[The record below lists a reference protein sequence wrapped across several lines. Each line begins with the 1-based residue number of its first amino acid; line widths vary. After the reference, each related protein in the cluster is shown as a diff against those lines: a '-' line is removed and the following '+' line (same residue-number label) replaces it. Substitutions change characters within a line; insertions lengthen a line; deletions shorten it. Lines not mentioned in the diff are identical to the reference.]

1 MSNTA
6 ILVGNTRYTSLSE
19 LACCHDDLVAMKELL
34 EATLRYSHSDIE
46 VIENADADDLKARVR
61 EAIAKQSSVDEL
73 FFYFTGHGCQQDE
86 DFYYCGTEFDPMKP
100 NRTGIST
107 NELHALLRMASADVV
122 VKVVDACN
130 SGTVLVK
137 SGQGFTSEQEH
148 EFRSLIQISSC
159 LDSQTSLTGQPL
171 SVFTEKFRDSAL
183 RKTEGIVHYTDIVY
197 SLRDEFIGNNDQ
209 TPFFVLQGTVRERFV
224 DDAKRLNTLR
234 ERVLIQKQLSTE
246 SESGR

>member
-122 VKVVDACN
+122 VKFLSGNPGFGRNEQGGDAV
-130 SGTVLVK
+130 GHV
-137 SGQGFTSEQEH
+137 QGGW
-148 EFRSLIQISSC
+148 R
-159 LDSQTSLTGQPL
+159 P
-171 SVFTEKFRDSAL
+171 R
-183 RKTEGIVHYTDIVY
+183 
-197 SLRDEFIGNNDQ
+197 IGPRQ
-209 TPFFVLQGTVRERFV
+209 
-224 DDAKRLNTLR
+224 A
-234 ERVLIQKQLSTE
+234 RV
-246 SESGR
+246 